1 MFTLVDVFLFFL
13 EKFGVYE
20 YEHRRFVLRP
30 FLNIISTKYPPHI
43 NVLTYFL
50 DKDNMVHTFL
60 NNL

>member
-1 MFTLVDVFLFFL
+1 MCSCFFI
-13 EKFGVYE
+13 EKIGVYE

-30 FLNIISTKYPPHI
+30 FLNIISTKFPPHI